1 MDTINIE
8 RLNEML
14 ESASAVFNNCLDCP
28 CYADCQNKKATTY
41 TACVNTMLE
50 WLYGKE
56 SES

>member
-1 MDTINIE
+1 MDTINTE

-14 ESASAVFNNCLDCP
+14 ESAAAFNNCLDCP

-41 TACVNTMLE
+41 TACVNTMLQ
-50 WLYGKE
+50 WLHEKE